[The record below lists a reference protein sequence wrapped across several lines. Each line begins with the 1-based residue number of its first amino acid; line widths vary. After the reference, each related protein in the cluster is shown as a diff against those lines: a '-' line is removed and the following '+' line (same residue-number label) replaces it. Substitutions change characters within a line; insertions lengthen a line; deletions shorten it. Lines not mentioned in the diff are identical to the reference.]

1 MMRWSWQSL
10 AGGTWRVLKWAV
22 FVYLLLVVAAAVM
35 GLRESGNGE
44 IGERIGPDEERYT
57 GQIIANAAG
66 TTDHAQEQLRI
77 SDNDETYRRD
87 AHAKAHGC
95 LKANFEVLDLENRY
109 RRGLFAEPGSYKA
122 WVRYSSGDGRAQS
135 DTIWDARGMAVKVM
149 GVSGEKLLEVEKDA
163 TTQDFILMNG
173 STFFMRS
180 LREYVAFTRYQ
191 QRGDPVGYFR
201 EGSLNPF
208 QWHWRFLSRA
218 IPLGKQPPPDSL
230 LTTQFNSLTA
240 YKLGPGQNM
249 KFRAQPV
256 ACESGPLLDVEGV
269 SQLCRVWPSGAPEFL
284 GCDNTRISILA
295 LARSQD
301 TPPLLRI
308 PRLFALNPAHHL
320 RR

>member
-1 MMRWSWQSL
+1 MMRWSWRSL
-10 AGGTWRVLKWAV
+10 AGGTWRVLRWAV

-35 GLRESGNGE
+35 GLRESGSGE

-180 LREYVAFTRYQ
+180 LREYVAFYAVSTAR
-191 QRGDPVGYFR
+191 RPRWLFPRRKLESFPVA
-201 EGSLNPF
+201 L
-208 QWHWRFLSRA
+208 A
-218 IPLGKQPPPDSL
+218 IP
-230 LTTQFNSLTA
+230 
-240 YKLGPGQNM
+240 
-249 KFRAQPV
+249 
-256 ACESGPLLDVEGV
+256 
-269 SQLCRVWPSGAPEFL
+269 
-284 GCDNTRISILA
+284 
-295 LARSQD
+295 
-301 TPPLLRI
+301 
-308 PRLFALNPAHHL
+308 
-320 RR
+320 